1 MWSWLLISMPFQ
13 LRVNNKYQQ
22 NYLSTSCLRKSRTQD
37 PKVILFNPFN
47 FVEKHLLFHK
57 TRKSQLAEHAN
68 KPLNIF
74 KKKTF
79 MRPHFFPKSIHHT
92 LIVLKCLLIINL
104 VCYQSTLDS
113 CPPNY
118 HRHLEGSEHQERE
131 KKKEELLFQ
140 ICILIHISLSSIT
153 GDAQQKIWT
162 IHKRFPW

>member
-1 MWSWLLISMPFQ
+1 MPFQ
-13 LRVNNKYQQ
+13 FRVNNKYQQ

-57 TRKSQLAEHAN
+57 TLKSQLAEHAN
-68 KPLNIF
+68 KPRHLTSL
-74 KKKTF
+74 KKKNLYETS
-79 MRPHFFPKSIHHT
+79 FFPKSIHHT

-118 HRHLEGSEHQERE
+118 HRHLEGAEHQERE
-131 KKKEELLFQ
+131 KKRRATLSDLYPYPHQSLLNYRR
-140 ICILIHISLSSIT
+140 CT
-153 GDAQQKIWT
+153 AKI
-162 IHKRFPW
+162 